1 MTTRTEPAP
10 ITGYLRLPGRPW
22 QAVAEGDD
30 YKDVSAAVDAA
41 ILAMEPPPKHCET
54 YVGTMKPPMN
64 RGAA

>member
-1 MTTRTEPAP
+1 MNATSDGET

-30 YKDVSAAVDAA
+30 YKAVAAAVDAA